1 MPPELLT
8 CKPPSIILDAVTPF
22 TVNTSV
28 TVKSSAIV
36 TLLAKD
42 RFNNVPPD
50 VVSVFIFLIPPTVL
64 PTIASFSEF
73 KSTEP
78 VTVVESPLKSKS
90 SPVISCWTKAVV
102 AIVVLFVPVGWVTAV
117 TLLLVLP
124 SAAPAIE
131 EPTFTIPVKLPKKS
145 TDVILVKFTPT
156 PEDIV
161 IDPSVKE
168 PNVAEP
174 VPFINVRFCI
184 GWLTGLEG
192 SVKSWALLL
201 IFNTAPKPAAP
212 PATMSTMLC
221 IVKFF
226 VGLSGWL
233 TSVPK
238 TKSSAVGGTVGY
250 EYIIAMLY

>member
-8 CKPPSIILDAVTPF
+8 CKPPSIILEAVVPL

-36 TLLAKD
+36 TSSVS
-42 RFNNVPPD
+42 FNVSTWPPAVVDVSIFKAVPTTANV
-50 VVSVFIFLIPPTVL
+50 
-64 PTIASFSEF
+64 SES

-78 VTVVESPLKSKS
+78 IVPVASPLKSRS
-90 SPVISCWTKAVV
+90 DPVNSCWTNSVV
-102 AIVVLFVPVGWVTAV
+102 AIVVLSVPNGCVTAV
-117 TLLLVLP
+117 TLFPTTP

-131 EPTFTIPVKLPKKS
+131 EPTFTMPVKLPKKS
-145 TDVILVKFTPT
+145 KDAIETKPVPVPFWMVIV
-156 PEDIV
+156 
-161 IDPSVKE
+161 PSLKE
-168 PNVAEP
+168 LKVAEP

-184 GWLTGLEG
+184 GWFTGGVTLV
-192 SVKSWALLL
+192 SCALGL

-212 PATMSTMLC
+212 PATISTILC

-226 VGLSGWL
+226 VGLSAL
-233 TSVPK
+233 FTSVPK
-238 TKSSAVGGTVGY
+238 TKSSGVGTTVGY